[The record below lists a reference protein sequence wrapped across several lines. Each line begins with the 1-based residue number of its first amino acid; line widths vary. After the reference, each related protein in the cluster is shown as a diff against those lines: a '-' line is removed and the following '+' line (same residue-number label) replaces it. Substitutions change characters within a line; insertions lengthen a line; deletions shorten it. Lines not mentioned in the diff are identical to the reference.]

1 MQIMFLGEG
10 DRHDTNFDSS
20 AVATPLAITREDA
33 DPLCE
38 YTVIFYSSK
47 EFQSHSASM
56 LPVTVT
62 CCIALS
68 FGVFIVSFLMY
79 DHFVRRKSDVV
90 ADLAKRSLRI
100 LSTLFPTNVRER
112 MFADGLK
119 EQHRGR
125 VKIGEYDDG
134 NDDLAMMGATK
145 NLKTYLDDIGD
156 DDDDDE
162 EQLGYAGRPIA
173 DLCT

>member
-1 MQIMFLGEG
+1 
-10 DRHDTNFDSS
+10 
-20 AVATPLAITREDA
+20 
-33 DPLCE
+33 
-38 YTVIFYSSK
+38 
-47 EFQSHSASM
+47 M

-79 DHFVRRKSDVV
+79 DHLVQRKSDVV

-125 VKIGEYDDG
+125 VKIGDYEDG

-156 DDDDDE
+156 DDDDE

>member
-1 MQIMFLGEG
+1 
-10 DRHDTNFDSS
+10 
-20 AVATPLAITREDA
+20 
-33 DPLCE
+33 
-38 YTVIFYSSK
+38 
-47 EFQSHSASM
+47 
-56 LPVTVT
+56 
-62 CCIALS
+62 
-68 FGVFIVSFLMY
+68 MY
-79 DHFVRRKSDVV
+79 DHSVQRKSDVV

-125 VKIGEYDDG
+125 VKFGSGQDEDG
-134 NDDLAMMGATK
+134 NDFAMMGATR

-156 DDDDDE
+156 DDGDE

-173 DLCT
+173 DLCK

>member
-1 MQIMFLGEG
+1 LQTAYIGEG
-10 DRHDTNFDSS
+10 DLHNTYFDRS
-20 AVATPLAITREDA
+20 AVVTPLGSVRGDSDII
-33 DPLCE
+33 CE
-38 YTVIFYSSK
+38 YTVILYSSK
-47 EFQSHSASM
+47 EFQSHSTSA

-68 FGVFIVSFLMY
+68 FAVFIFSFLMY

-90 ADLAKRSLRI
+90 ADLATRSLRI

-125 VKIGEYDDG
+125 VKVDEYDDG
-134 NDDLAMMGATK
+134 NDELAMMGATK

-156 DDDDDE
+156 DVDDE

-173 DLCT
+173 DLCK